1 MRHPCTKDPLK
12 GTLPKWQEGST
23 SSHEHESNTI
33 LTLTPVAGIHGTDKW
48 RNNRKASIRD
58 LMGEVLLFLALLFVF
73 PLRAIIALLPLL
85 SMTIAAVSP
94 APSFTPTHARH
105 RFESMSEIS
114 NLILMQLGILEPLH
128 T

>member
-1 MRHPCTKDPLK
+1 M
-12 GTLPKWQEGST
+12 
-23 SSHEHESNTI
+23 
-33 LTLTPVAGIHGTDKW
+33 AGIHGTDKW

-58 LMGEVLLFLALLFVF
+58 LMEEVLLFLALLFVF
-73 PLRAIIALLPLL
+73 PLRAIIAFPLL

-105 RFESMSEIS
+105 RFESMREIS